1 MHHTKNI
8 PLGDLIFYSVS
19 MSHKV
24 QVKLIHLMRKLSIAM
39 GPSLTLGTAK
49 YDAKIRHS
57 KFVIP

>member
-1 MHHTKNI
+1 
-8 PLGDLIFYSVS
+8 